1 MSDKT
6 DHPPI
11 PEKFAALGV
20 RPSILRALAELQFHT
35 PSEIQSMLIPQ
46 ALASRDVL
54 GQARTGT
61 GKTAAFA
68 IPLLQ
73 LARRGTATEGLV
85 LVPTR
90 ELAVQVESEFHR
102 IGQHTP
108 IRTVAIYGGQK
119 IAAQVKRLHTG
130 PELLVGTPGRVI
142 DLLERGIIHFGNI
155 RFVVLDEVDRMLDIG
170 FRDDIRRILSQ
181 IRTARSISGSRPSA
195 SAREETPTSDARPVA
210 PDANTRSGGPA
221 ASGAPDVVQTIFVS
235 ATISEEIERL
245 ARQYMRGDVV
255 KLVAPGADEKPTVEK
270 VEQYYLSAQP
280 WDKYRLLKL
289 LLEREKP
296 ELGIIFTRTKHG
308 ADKLA
313 RKLHADG
320 IECKEIHGDLAQSKR
335 DRVMKSFRHGKFD
348 LLIATDLASRGI
360 DVQDVTHIINYDIPE
375 DPEVY
380 VHRVGRTARMGA
392 QGKAFTFVSRDQ
404 GPELTRIEN
413 LINMEIP
420 QLKLEGFEPSPP
432 PADWRDYE
440 PATSGNGDAGPPQ
453 LSRFE
458 RPLHAASGTDATAT
472 RPVLRTLGSKIPVSR
487 RKKRLR

>member
-11 PEKFAALGV
+11 PEKFALLGV

-35 PSEIQSMLIPQ
+35 PSEIQSMLIPE
-46 ALASRDVL
+46 ALAGRDVL

-73 LARRGTATEGLV
+73 RARRGTATQGLV

-142 DLLERGIIHFGNI
+142 DLLERRIIHFNHI

-170 FRDDIRRILSQ
+170 FRDDIRRILAAV
-181 IRTARSISGSRPSA
+181 R
-195 SAREETPTSDARPVA
+195 SARKAATAGDAAAPAPV
-210 PDANTRSGGPA
+210 PA
-221 ASGAPDVVQTIFVS
+221 EASGEADGAAVSADGEVSPASEPVQTIFVS
-235 ATISEEIERL
+235 ATISDEIERL
-245 ARQYMRGDVV
+245 ARQFMRGDVV

-360 DVQDVTHIINYDIPE
+360 DVQDVTHIINYDIPD

-404 GPELTRIEN
+404 GPELTRIES

-432 PADWRDYE
+432 PADWVEAEPAAGNGE
-440 PATSGNGDAGPPQ
+440 PATPQ

-458 RPLHAASGTDATAT
+458 RPLHASPAGAGAAAAK
-472 RPVLRTLGSKIPVSR
+472 PLVRTLGSKIPVSR